1 MGLIMAK
8 KMLKITLKKSTISRK
23 PNQRKTVKALGL
35 RKINSSVTK
44 EARPEILGMIRTVEH
59 LVSVEEIK
67 S

>member
-1 MGLIMAK
+1 LIMAK

>member
-1 MGLIMAK
+1 MIMAK

>member
-1 MGLIMAK
+1 MAK